1 MFIINYCQ
9 AQGPTQGPTQ
19 GQGQDIV
26 MSKSDS
32 NSSSKLGPEL
42 NTKIGFHHYHSPLI
56 PSLNECLGRRVLS
69 SIMMEPKMNKDDFMM
84 TSGCLLKVV
93 FIIMNE
99 PKCKM

>member
-1 MFIINYCQ
+1 MHCCQ

-19 GQGQDIV
+19 GQGQDMV

-56 PSLNECLGRRVLS
+56 PSLNECLERRVLRKS
-69 SIMMEPKMNKDDFMM
+69 
-84 TSGCLLKVV
+84 CLYHH
-93 FIIMNE
+93 NG
-99 PKCKM
+99 PQNDQG